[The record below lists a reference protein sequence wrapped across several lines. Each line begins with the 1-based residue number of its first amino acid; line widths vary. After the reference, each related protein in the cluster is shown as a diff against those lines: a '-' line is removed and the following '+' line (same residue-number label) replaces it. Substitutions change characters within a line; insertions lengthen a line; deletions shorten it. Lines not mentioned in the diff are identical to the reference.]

1 MEHQQSAAAERP
13 AIFGRRKVV
22 PRAFVVDVKR
32 HIRTFLADAL
42 EELSFLTF
50 ECANAA
56 DLGAALDTQDPDLV
70 VLGLS
75 PGGIEAG
82 GILET
87 LAAARFAGKVLP
99 VGPRESI
106 LARATG
112 QLGRELGIAILPTL
126 TTPFGAE
133 TLRDSV
139 ATLLPAEAPPSPP
152 VDVSEA
158 LAAGWLELWYQQ
170 KIDART
176 LMPRGIEALVRMRH
190 PAWGVVPP
198 ASFIPDDNDPN
209 FRSLSDFVIGR
220 AIDDWRHFIEQSG
233 PIDISINLP
242 ASFLEDRQ
250 AVRDLCTQMPV
261 HPAFGGLLIEL
272 KSTDVV
278 ERLDSVIDVARRIR
292 FHNVAISIDDLGPEW
307 PALMDLPSFP
317 FVELKVDR
325 QFVTGCAGDRLKQA
339 VCRGVVELADR
350 YGARTVAEGVE
361 TRADFITAREMGFDF
376 VQGFLFGKPMG
387 MKKFSRA
394 TLSRPVLVPQ

>member
-1 MEHQQSAAAERP
+1 MEQHRSAVTEKP
-13 AIFGRRKVV
+13 AIFGRRKMV
-22 PRAFVVDVKR
+22 PRAFIADAKR

-42 EELSFLTF
+42 DELGFLTF
-50 ECANAA
+50 ECANVAE
-56 DLGAALDTQDPDLV
+56 LGAALTTQDPDLV

-82 GILET
+82 RILET
-87 LAAARFAGKVLP
+87 LASSHFAGKVLP

-112 QLGRELGIAILPTL
+112 QLGRELGIDVLPTL
-126 TTPFGAE
+126 PTPFGAE
-133 TLRDSV
+133 GLRDSV
-139 ATLLPAEAPPSPP
+139 AMLLPMEGPPSPA
-152 VDVSEA
+152 VDVTEA

-198 ASFIPDDNDPN
+198 ASFISDDNDPT
-209 FRSLSDFVIGR
+209 FRSLSDFVVGR
-220 AIDDWRHFIEQSG
+220 ALDDWRTFVEQSG

-242 ASFLEDRQ
+242 ASLLEDRD
-250 AVRDLCTQMPV
+250 AVCDLCTRMPV

-272 KSTDVV
+272 KCADVIA
-278 ERLDSVIDVARRIR
+278 RLDAMIDVARRIR
-292 FHNVAISIDDLGPEW
+292 FHNIAIAIDDLGAEW
-307 PALMDLPSFP
+307 PALMGLPSFP
-317 FVELKVDR
+317 FAEVKVDR

-350 YGARTVAEGVE
+350 YGVRTVAKGVE
-361 TRADFITAREMGFDF
+361 TRADFITAREMGFDL
-376 VQGFLFGKPMG
+376 VQGFLFGKPMA